1 MSACDAGSVAIGRVS
16 GYHFPPGGG
25 TALVNC
31 LKAATGGEV
40 FVQNSATITDDHG
53 VAAAPEAVA
62 VRATARARMTRL
74 GRARFG
80 AAAVF
85 RKGLT

>member
-1 MSACDAGSVAIGRVS
+1 MVIGRVS
-16 GYHFPPGGG
+16 GYYFPPGSI
-25 TALVNC
+25 ALVNC

-53 VAAAPEAVA
+53 MAAAPEAAAARV
-62 VRATARARMTRL
+62 TALARLTRW
-74 GRARFG
+74 GRGRPG

-85 RKGLT
+85 RKGFT